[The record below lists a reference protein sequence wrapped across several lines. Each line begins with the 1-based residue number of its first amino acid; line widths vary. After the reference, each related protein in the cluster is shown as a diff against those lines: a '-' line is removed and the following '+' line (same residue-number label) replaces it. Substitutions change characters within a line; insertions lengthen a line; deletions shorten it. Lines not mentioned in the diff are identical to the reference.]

1 MVEIRSIVIAFV
13 AASIMPGPVILAKD
27 RGNGLGCTTQP
38 VAKWLDTDTMRRM
51 ASDAGYRRLILLDVR
66 GSCYHAHALTASG
79 LEAEV
84 YFDPTDG
91 DVVSAEIFEN

>member
-1 MVEIRSIVIAFV
+1 MVEIRSIVIALI
-13 AASIMPGPVILAKD
+13 AASILPDMAILARD
-27 RGNGLGCTTQP
+27 WGHGPDCTIQP
-38 VAKWLDTDTMRRM
+38 VQKWLDMDTVRRK
-51 ASDAGYRRLILLDVR
+51 ATEAGYRKLVVLDVR
-66 GSCYHAHALTASG
+66 GSCYHAHALTYSG